1 MTKKTPNPE
10 YAQSQKGVD
19 AQKKKLTLAK
29 KAYSAKFA
37 QLRQL
42 CKDSKKTEESLQKI
56 VKSMAT
62 ASEELDGIESLNN
75 QLSDDLASLIGT
87 LKETPKYIEEY

>member
-19 AQKKKLTLAK
+19 AQKKKLALAK
-29 KAYSAKFA
+29 RAYSAKLTQF
-37 QLRQL
+37 RKL
-42 CKDSKKTEESLQKI
+42 CKDSKKAEESLQKI
-56 VKSMAT
+56 VKSMDT
-62 ASEELDGIESLNN
+62 TSEQLEGIESLNN